1 MGHSRTIASALPSGW
16 RRLLAAAGLVLWA
29 ATAAAEPQAPPPA
42 TAPPPASA
50 ARGDSPGFLDAFNR
64 WLDESAAN
72 FKSGM
77 KGTQDT
83 LSGFGTSASDAAKG
97 AAKGVKDAT
106 DAIAKFP
113 SARVVTG
120 RELCQNAPNG
130 SPDCRAAADAICHAK
145 GFGSGKS
152 LDTQSAQKCPARLWL
167 SGRLPADGECP
178 VETHV
183 IRAVCQ

>member
-1 MGHSRTIASALPSGW
+1 MNYSLAIAGFRWL
-16 RRLLAAAGLVLWA
+16 RLSVAAGLVLCA

-42 TAPPPASA
+42 PAAQPA
-50 ARGDSPGFLDAFNR
+50 ARSDSPGFLDAFNR

-83 LSGFGTSASDAAKG
+83 LSGIGTSASDAAKD
-97 AAKGVKDAT
+97 AAKGMKDAT

-113 SARVVTG
+113 SARVIAG

-130 SPDCRAAADAICHAK
+130 SPDCRTAAEVICHAK

-167 SGRLPADGECP
+167 SGRLPAEGECA

-183 IRAVCQ
+183 VRAVCQ

>member
-1 MGHSRTIASALPSGW
+1 MSHSGAIASVRAFASGW
-16 RRLLAAAGLVLWA
+16 LRLSAAAGLVLCA
-29 ATAAAEPQAPPPA
+29 ATAAAEPQQ
-42 TAPPPASA
+42 PPPASNPSA
-50 ARGDSPGFLDAFNR
+50 ARADSPGFLDAFNR

-83 LSGFGTSASDAAKG
+83 LSD

-113 SARVVTG
+113 SARVVAG

-130 SPDCRAAADAICHAK
+130 SPDCRAAAETICLAK

-167 SGRLPADGECP
+167 SGRLPAEGECA

-183 IRAVCQ
+183 VRAVCQ

>member
-1 MGHSRTIASALPSGW
+1 MSHSGAIAIILASASEWL
-16 RRLLAAAGLVLWA
+16 RLSAAAGLVLCA
-29 ATAAAEPQAPPPA
+29 ATAAAEPQQ
-42 TAPPPASA
+42 PPPASNPSA
-50 ARGDSPGFLDAFNR
+50 ARADSPGFLDAFNR
-64 WLDESAAN
+64 WLDESAAD

-83 LSGFGTSASDAAKG
+83 LSD

-113 SARVVTG
+113 SARVVAG

-130 SPDCRAAADAICHAK
+130 SPDCRAAAETICLAK

-167 SGRLPADGECP
+167 SGRLPAEGECA

-183 IRAVCQ
+183 VRAVCQ

>member
-1 MGHSRTIASALPSGW
+1 MSHSRTIARAFPSGW
-16 RRLLAAAGLVLWA
+16 LRLFAAAGLVLCA
-29 ATAAAEPQAPPPA
+29 ATAAAEPQS
-42 TAPPPASA
+42 PPASA
-50 ARGDSPGFLDAFNR
+50 TPSASRDAPGFLDAFNR

-83 LSGFGTSASDAAKG
+83 LSSMGTSASDAAKD
-97 AAKGVKDAT
+97 AAKGMKDAT
-106 DAIAKFP
+106 DAIAKLP

-183 IRAVCQ
+183 VRAVCQ

>member
-1 MGHSRTIASALPSGW
+1 MSHSAAIANILVSASGW
-16 RRLLAAAGLVLWA
+16 LRLSAAAGLVLCA
-29 ATAAAEPQAPPPA
+29 ATAAAEPQQ
-42 TAPPPASA
+42 PPPASNPPA
-50 ARGDSPGFLDAFNR
+50 ARADSPGFLDAFNR

-83 LSGFGTSASDAAKG
+83 LSDAAKG
-97 AAKGVKDAT
+97 VRDAT

-113 SARVVTG
+113 SARVVAG

-130 SPDCRAAADAICHAK
+130 SPDCRAAAETICLTK

-167 SGRLPADGECP
+167 SGRLPAEGECA

-183 IRAVCQ
+183 VRAVCQ